1 MSSKGHSWCLLCAC
15 ARVSVYICVPSSL
28 LSLVSLSLFSLSLA
42 VSLSLSLPLSLIL
55 TFAHSLSRSRSL
67 SSLPR
72 DLSFS
77 RSSLCSASLSIALP
91 LARVRAFALTWVL
104 LQGLQKPSRVVPR
117 IFEVKNPTADDRT
130 YLPHLPRTQKI
141 KGGSSKKTKKVIQP
155 PRIAHIQKKPLEK
168 WEGIP
173 PQKKYP
179 WYWPFLNSPRY
190 SSPNCS
196 MCTPCPSRSPCVCM
210 GVAVSGWNGWSLL
223 AVTAVSDSADIGHTE
238 TISD

>member
-1 MSSKGHSWCLLCAC
+1 MFVVGMC
-15 ARVSVYICVPSSL
+15 ARECLYLRPVFSL
-28 LSLVSLSLFSLSLA
+28 FSLWSLSLFSLSLA
-42 VSLSLSLPLSLIL
+42 VLLSLSLPLSLIL

-141 KGGSSKKTKKVIQP
+141 KGGVKKKLKK
-155 PRIAHIQKKPLEK
+155 
-168 WEGIP
+168 
-173 PQKKYP
+173 
-179 WYWPFLNSPRY
+179 
-190 SSPNCS
+190 
-196 MCTPCPSRSPCVCM
+196 
-210 GVAVSGWNGWSLL
+210 
-223 AVTAVSDSADIGHTE
+223 
-238 TISD
+238 